1 MPSRRHVCTSK
12 AGPATARTRVLR
24 IHQVNRTKKKLD
36 GSASNSVVSFG
47 WRGGMFSLA
56 PGGVHFKQ
64 VLQRDGGIGA

>member
-24 IHQVNRTKKKLD
+24 IHQVNPTREKLD
-36 GSASNSVVSFG
+36 WIGIQLSVSFRWG
-47 WRGGMFSLA
+47 RGMFSFAL
-56 PGGVHFKQ
+56 GVHFKQ